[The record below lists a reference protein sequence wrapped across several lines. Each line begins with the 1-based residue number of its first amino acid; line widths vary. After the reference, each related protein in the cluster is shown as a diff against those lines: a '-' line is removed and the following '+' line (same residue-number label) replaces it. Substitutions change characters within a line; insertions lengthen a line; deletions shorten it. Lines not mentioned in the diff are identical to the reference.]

1 MLKPQQP
8 YKGSLLSVKL
18 HPYVVFLP
26 VEQKDK
32 ILSAIFGSK
41 AGVDILRFS
50 LKQGIAK
57 NIYQKDL
64 VKSLNY
70 SNKTIIENLKAL
82 TKLGVLTE
90 CMEKSEKEGRT
101 IWVKAYQ
108 LTNLGK
114 WFALLLAEEKELSEK
129 EKAEILQSLFRT
141 YVKLVKDLA
150 EELNIK
156 KKILEAIFKEERKKF
171 RGKR

>member
-1 MLKPQQP
+1 
-8 YKGSLLSVKL
+8 LSVKL

-26 VEQKDK
+26 IEQKDK

-41 AGVDILRFS
+41 AGVDVLRFS

-57 NIYQKDL
+57 NLYQKDL
-64 VKSLNY
+64 VKRLNF
-70 SNKTIIENLKAL
+70 SNKTIIKNLKAL

-90 CMEKSEKEGRT
+90 CMEKNEKEGRT

-108 LTNLGK
+108 LTDLGR
-114 WFALLLAEEKELSEK
+114 WFALLLAEEKELTEQEK
-129 EKAEILQSLFRT
+129 SEILQSLFRT

-150 EELNIK
+150 EELHINK
-156 KKILEAIFKEERKKF
+156 EMLREIFKEEMN
-171 RGKR
+171 